1 MKNTFK
7 INNLTQVR
15 LLSDPLKL
23 RLLQAFAERAKTTK
37 QVAAEIGEGVTKLYR
52 HVDALQAAG
61 LLVIVDEKQK
71 RGTVERTFRAVA
83 SRFEANPTL
92 FAHGPGN
99 DGNSSIRELLH
110 AGEDEIMKALAS
122 AADRGHQKPIII
134 RMRGTATPTRIAA
147 LRQSLASWIES
158 AQDNEKSGDEM
169 TEAFGALLAFYPIDK
184 ET

>member
-1 MKNTFK
+1 LNNTYK
-7 INNLTQVR
+7 IHDLTQVR

-52 HVDALQAAG
+52 HVDALHAAG

-71 RGTVERTFRAVA
+71 RGAVERTFRAVA
-83 SRFEANPTL
+83 NRFEADPAL
-92 FAHGPGN
+92 FGHGPGD
-99 DGNSSIRELLH
+99 DGNGSIRDLLH

-122 AADRGHQKPIII
+122 AADGGHQEPTII
-134 RMRGTATPTRIAA
+134 RLRGTATPRRIAA
-147 LRQSLASWIES
+147 LRQSLAAWIES
-158 AQDNEKSGDEM
+158 AQDNDEPGEET
-169 TEAFGALLAFYPIDK
+169 TEAFGALVAFYPIDK